1 MSDFDY
7 DLIVIGTPPDSHMN
21 LARSAVREGAKAVL
35 VEKPLCTPDLN
46 GAQELFN
53 EAKKANCL
61 VFVGYDHAISKSALK
76 MSSFLNTNM
85 LF

>member
-1 MSDFDY
+1 M
-7 DLIVIGTPPDSHMN
+7 
-21 LARSAVREGAKAVL
+21 

-76 MSSFLNTNM
+76 MSESLKSQHMGKINT
-85 LF
+85 LDVEFREYWGGIFKLIHG